1 MDTPFRQMVYDP
13 PMRLLL
19 PFEMPPSHPMPRS
32 PKFRGSCEL
41 LQSIHPEFLHSGSLT
56 STASNQYGSETCLLF
71 IYQLNR
77 LQKVLNAAARVL
89 CLASKFDH
97 IG

>member
-1 MDTPFRQMVYDP
+1 MNC
-13 PMRLLL
+13 
-19 PFEMPPSHPMPRS
+19 PPSWIIEDMHVTLQVRS
-32 PKFRGSCEL
+32 HKVFIL
-41 LQSIHPEFLHSGSLT
+41 
-56 STASNQYGSETCLLF
+56 TASNQYGSETCLLF